1 MPTPDAS
8 QFIQMKKFQ
17 AIGARPPPTPA
28 NKVNT
33 HLYQPVIS
41 VTGQK
46 DFYLTDNGGVSVS
59 NSEIQYAGYSKFSIF
74 GNKQMFITFSIINTP
89 NLV

>member
-46 DFYLTDNGGVSVS
+46 DFLASFTNKFTSPSVYTPINRPTGVEAKPKIPGGK
-59 NSEIQYAGYSKFSIF
+59 QAGSCPS
-74 GNKQMFITFSIINTP
+74 
-89 NLV
+89 